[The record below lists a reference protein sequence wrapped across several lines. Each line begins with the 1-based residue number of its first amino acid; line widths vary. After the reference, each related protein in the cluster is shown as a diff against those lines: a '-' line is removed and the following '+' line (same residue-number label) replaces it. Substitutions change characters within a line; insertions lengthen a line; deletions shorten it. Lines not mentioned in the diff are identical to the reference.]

1 MKVLIFDSGPLI
13 NLSMNGLLYVIEN
26 LKKTFQ
32 GKFII
37 SDEVKYE
44 VCERPLKVKRFQLG
58 AMRIKKLIDSEILES
73 PSSIGI
79 RQEIIRKETKRL
91 MELSNNSF
99 NANEK
104 SIKIV
109 SSAEM
114 SCMALSSELNK
125 KGIENII
132 AIDERTARM
141 LCEKPINIEKI
152 MSKRLH
158 KRVKINEN
166 KLDELKNIKLIRSSE
181 LIYVAHKKGLTNL
194 KGSDALEALLYGT
207 KFKGSS
213 ISFEEINVLKKL

>member
-13 NLSMNGLLYVIEN
+13 NFSMNGLLYVLEN
-26 LKKTFQ
+26 LKKDFP

-37 SDEVKYE
+37 TNEVKYE

-58 AMRIKKLIDSEILES
+58 AMRIQKLIDSKILES
-73 PSSIGI
+73 PSKVGI
-79 RQEIIRKETKRL
+79 RTEIIRKETKRL
-91 MELSNNSF
+91 MELANSSF
-99 NANEK
+99 RADEK
-104 SIKIV
+104 AIKIV
-109 SSAEM
+109 SPAEI
-114 SCMALSSELNK
+114 SCLALSSELDK
-125 KGIENII
+125 RGIDNIV

-141 LCEKPINIEKI
+141 LCEKPSNIEKI

-158 KRVKINEN
+158 KRVKITEN
-166 KLDELKNIKLIRSSE
+166 NLTELKKIKLIRSSE

-194 KGSDALEALLYGT
+194 KGPDALEALLYGT